1 MIFIPCR
8 NGVSHRPDE
17 YVAPEDI
24 FRGDERVLFVS
35 LHQSPCYPGT
45 LGPLQSTIAG

>member
-17 YVAPEDI
+17 YV
-24 FRGDERVLFVS
+24 
-35 LHQSPCYPGT
+35 SPGATT
-45 LGPLQSTIAG
+45 LGVHMLASVLAKLALE